1 MDPHTLQNV
10 NKEEDGSEVCLG
22 KADLYIT
29 EGALSVDE
37 VDGELARLS
46 WRLPE
51 TVSEGDESNEEQNS
65 QGYIV
70 EVKTE
75 SGQWR
80 EVKRCEPNETSTVVP
95 LFPGDTNKFR
105 LKAETVNDLES
116 RKSTGSVR
124 DAAKRFNQMSLTL
137 TGTSRPTSPM
147 AMSLHEGS
155 ATSLTSNE
163 GEIPA
168 WKKTLIESKR
178 SEMKAK
184 ESRVEEE
191 RQKWAQLPDWKQ
203 KLLHGKKKSSEMI
216 SGDLSITECEEPFL
230 ESEEKPNQRDG
241 QPGGFWGVKLRKSS
255 QHQLPDLNEKTST
268 VADDGTSDDD
278 RSNFQEAVNKVWGV
292 TLKKKEPGLGL
303 DTSAELE
310 ETAGVYL
317 KPLIAETEN
326 HFEITSE

>member
-10 NKEEDGSEVCLG
+10 NKEEDGSDVCLG

-105 LKAETVNDLES
+105 LKAETVN
-116 RKSTGSVR
+116 
-124 DAAKRFNQMSLTL
+124 
-137 TGTSRPTSPM
+137 
-147 AMSLHEGS
+147 GS

-255 QHQLPDLNEKTST
+255 QHQLPDLNEKIST

>member
-1 MDPHTLQNV
+1 MDQNTLQNV
-10 NKEEDGSEVCLG
+10 NKEEEGESDVCLG

-37 VDGELARLS
+37 VDGDLARLS

-51 TVSEGDESNEEQNS
+51 TVSGVDESNEEQNP

-75 SGQWR
+75 SGLWR

-137 TGTSRPTSPM
+137 TGTSRPGSPL

-163 GEIPA
+163 GDIPA

-230 ESEEKPNQRDG
+230 ESEEQQCDG

-255 QHQLPDLNEKTST
+255 QHQLPDINRKTST
-268 VADDGTSDDD
+268 VADDGTSDRE

-303 DTSAELE
+303 DISAGLE